1 MYYTQSNQ
9 YVLNTNVENTCDV
22 IDTWLKRLNSK
33 DMTIECRHLLKSYNA
48 LQYDIKSKLQD
59 VFEEVLAS
67 VSQSA
72 WPVQISNREWWK
84 KIFVLVSVIVS
95 SVTFTRP
102 FCQVI
107 SRVVSRNWVHNHA
120 QVFHTNYF
128 VTLQYSTFLST
139 LFSDT
144 DF

>member
-1 MYYTQSNQ
+1 MLKIP
-9 YVLNTNVENTCDV
+9 VMWHL
-22 IDTWLKRLNSK
+22 DTWLKRLNSK
-33 DMTIECRHLLKSYNA
+33 DMTIECRHLLKSYST
-48 LQYDIKSKLQD
+48 LQHDIKSKL
-59 VFEEVLAS
+59 FEEVLAS

-128 VTLQYSTFLST
+128 VTLQYSTFPSM
-139 LFSDT
+139 LFSDIN
-144 DF
+144 F